1 LYARTGVW
9 VPARRFVI
17 PARPFLV
24 VSRHAGELAVRVVR
38 EYLEG
43 LLR

>member
-1 LYARTGVW
+1 
-9 VPARRFVI
+9 
-17 PARPFLV
+17 LV